1 MMIQAVSL
9 LHQNASPTNQQ
20 IRAALDGHIC
30 RCGTHMRVMAAVEKA
45 AQDMRTRG

>member
-1 MMIQAVSL
+1 MIQAASL
-9 LHQNASPTNQQ
+9 LHENPSPTNRQ
-20 IRAALDGHIC
+20 IREALDGHIC